1 MGRVETVAIGE
12 NICYVKVAATPL
24 FQSMLLGRDI
34 SPLLPAILIFQEE
47 VETKVLC
54 EIS

>member
-1 MGRVETVAIGE
+1 MGQVETVAVDE
-12 NICYVKVAATPL
+12 HICYVKVAATPL

-34 SPLLPAILIFQEE
+34 GPLLPAILIFQEE

>member
-1 MGRVETVAIGE
+1 MGRVETVAVGE
-12 NICYVKVAATPL
+12 HICYVKVAATPL